1 MGIFLLT
8 GINGV
13 FIFINMQD
21 KPYMTLT
28 EAAEL
33 LGLTRQRV
41 HVFIKDGR
49 LGVVN
54 RVGGHKLILLDRAQV
69 KRFKKEREK
78 KKGK

>member
-1 MGIFLLT
+1 M
-8 GINGV
+8 
-13 FIFINMQD
+13 FILINMKD

-41 HVFIKDGR
+41 HAFIKDGR

-69 KRFKKEREK
+69 KRLKKERDKAK
-78 KKGK
+78 K